1 MTTVVKCTPRKP
13 NWTLYI
19 GREWAG
25 IPASKWQNPF
35 KVSIYGSARC
45 LELYEQYVRDH
56 EDLMAALHEIDDQV
70 LGCWCHWVPAS
81 WSPGEMLR
89 CHGDVLIKLRKEQL
103 EGLH

>member
-70 LGCWCHWVPAS
+70 LAGAIGYPLVGHRARCSGVT
-81 WSPGEMLR
+81 EMF
-89 CHGDVLIKLRKEQL
+89 
-103 EGLH
+103 